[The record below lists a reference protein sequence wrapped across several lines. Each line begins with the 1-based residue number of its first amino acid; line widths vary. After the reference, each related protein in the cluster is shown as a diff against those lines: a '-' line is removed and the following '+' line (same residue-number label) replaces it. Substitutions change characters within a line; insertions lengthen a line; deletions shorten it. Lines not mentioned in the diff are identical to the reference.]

1 MNNFTYLNLNLE
13 NLKEKMY
20 DMYDIKSFTNFSIQK

>member
-1 MNNFTYLNLNLE
+1 MNNFIYLNLNLE

-20 DMYDIKSFTNFSIQK
+20 DMKNSTNFSIQG